1 MFGVLCYVVCFSG
14 CSLWGMLFGSSV
26 IVSVVLGL
34 CCKDRFDVVRYVLG
48 LLFRVMVV
56 WLGLG

>member
-1 MFGVLCYVVCFSG
+1 MLRFMVSGLYCMGYV
-14 CSLWGMLFGSSV
+14 LFGSSV
-26 IVSVVLGL
+26 ICRVVVGL
-34 CCKDRFDVVRYVLG
+34 CCMDRFDVVGYVLG